1 MIFLGYFYGIRS
13 ERQLEREIQTNLAY
27 RWFLGLG
34 LTDRVPDHTMI
45 SWNRRKRFKDTTVFK
60 IFSMRL
66 SFKPSRIGVLISDST
81 HLKANANK
89 HKYTSEQ
96 VQQNTRDYLDELNAA
111 VEADR
116 KEKGKKL

>member
-1 MIFLGYFYGIRS
+1 V
-13 ERQLEREIQTNLAY
+13 AY

-34 LTDRVPDHTMI
+34 LSDRVPDHTTI
-45 SWNRRKRFKDTTVFK
+45 SWNRRTRFRDTTVFQD
-60 IFSMRL
+60 IFDEIVLQAISHRMVGGR
-66 SFKPSRIGVLISDST
+66 VLISDST

-89 HKYTSEQ
+89 HKYTREQ

-116 KEKGKKL
+116 KEKEKKL